1 MSRMRGK
8 RCFALLLGG
17 LALPLAAAGGSDVF
31 RDTGEHGEASFSDVA
46 TPGAE
51 RVAVA
56 TTAPVADAQAESAR
70 RIEQTLTV
78 ANDLERS
85 RLAREAA
92 RERSRIEAVRR
103 AEARQAADR
112 ARQTD
117 PQPTY
122 HYPLYFDRYPGWR
135 PPHVRPPHPRPHRQ
149 RPHPD
154 RPPPE
159 RTSPFPAL
167 QIDY

>member
-1 MSRMRGK
+1 VRRGK

-17 LALPLAAAGGSDVF
+17 LALPLATAGDVF
-31 RDTGEHGEASFSDVA
+31 RDTGEHGEVSFSDVA

-51 RVAVA
+51 RVAVD
-56 TTAPVADAQAESAR
+56 TTPPVADAQAESAR
-70 RIEQTLTV
+70 RIDQTLTV

-92 RERSRIEAVRR
+92 RERSRIEAVQR
-103 AEARQAADR
+103 AQARQAADR
-112 ARQTD
+112 AQQTD
-117 PQPTY
+117 PEPTY
-122 HYPLYFDRYPGWR
+122 RYPLYLDRYPRWR
-135 PPHVRPPHPRPHRQ
+135 PPHVRPPHPRPGRQ
-149 RPHPD
+149 RPYPD
-154 RPPPE
+154 RSQPE